1 MSKPGDY
8 DTENFVG
15 ALKNF
20 GITPYESQIRMFIRY
35 YDMLTEWNR
44 SVNLTAITDFDGVMI
59 KHFADSASFA
69 VLNLPTDQ
77 KQLIDIGTGAGFPGI
92 PLKILFPELQVTLM
106 DSLNKRIAFLNA
118 VIGEL
123 GLTGIQ
129 AIHMRAE
136 DAGRNNLYRE
146 QFDYCVSRAV
156 ANLATLSE
164 YCIPLIKTDGIF
176 VSYKSADTD
185 KELEDAGDA
194 LLKLNAKIEKKED
207 LAIDCRGENL
217 KRCLVVI
224 RKTGPTPE
232 KYPRKAGIPSKRPLK

>member
-1 MSKPGDY
+1 
-8 DTENFVG
+8 
-15 ALKNF
+15 
-20 GITPYESQIRMFIRY
+20 
-35 YDMLTEWNR
+35 
-44 SVNLTAITDFDGVMI
+44 
-59 KHFADSASFA
+59 
-69 VLNLPTDQ
+69 
-77 KQLIDIGTGAGFPGI
+77 
-92 PLKILFPELQVTLM
+92 M

-176 VSYKSADTD
+176 VSYKSADTE
-185 KELEDAGDA
+185 KELEDTGDA

-207 LAIDCRGENL
+207 LAIDCRGEKL
-217 KRCLVVI
+217 KRRLVVI